1 MTDFL
6 ILAADFDA
14 TTVKVVCASK
24 EAKERHYGAA
34 SLNIR
39 KSALPDFVSRMEAEG
54 FRAELA

>member
-6 ILAADFDA
+6 ILAADFNA
-14 TTVKVVCASK
+14 TTVEVVCASK
-24 EAKERHYGAA
+24 EAMQRHDGAA